1 MAKLFVESK
10 NAFRWKDNKPFH
22 IRNKYNELLN
32 IVVNEYFSKQYPT
45 TTSPPN
51 FLNKN
56 YCLTLSNFSDKCGC
70 GGTTTVTLST
80 IAKGKANIFTQMDR
94 DLGNAQTSLGIAERD
109 LSFEWKKFDLQ
120 TTKSAKELVE
130 TNKLRDAIEQK
141 ADVKTVF
148 TAVLGSAVIKAN
160 ATLEAALGILKAV
173 IDTFEAKNAELKK
186 LEATKRYTEYKAQ
199 LDGDELRIK
208 YERALAE
215 YEIAQRNF
223 DFLPDQ
229 NNMTAQNTAKNSY
242 DNVKRAYDSAALSPI
257 LMPTTDGCNDTD
269 KTTFC
274 LPLFAYER
282 LRALTQVPADSPLQ
296 LSDLDFKTTGL
307 TVGAVIWLY
316 YYERMGIFKILGV
329 LMDDYNYKG
338 KYTISGS
345 RADKNGNPNSYSVLM
360 DTICSLYRMGIGSNI
375 RDRITLYQRTLG
387 VTIDNNL
394 GIESERNAGF
404 MQTFNKLID
413 YMLEYYKTK
422 QLAQAI
428 QAQTLGSTQPRSSV
442 ATQTSIRDTMNLL
455 KQQFEPIEYGR
466 NQINTFLGIATVHA
480 TLCLVNMLRKEIGI
494 PDQYESPEEFIPAA
508 YDILVAK
515 RPVTLNEINRFIVH
529 DNCASYG
536 YRLLTDIETADL
548 REFSVI
554 ATGSTL
560 DTWLNDIEGVVE
572 GYNNAYKSVL
582 EPASAMAF

>member
-1 MAKLFVESK
+1 MAKLFVENK

-32 IVVNEYFSKQYPT
+32 IVVNEYFSKQYPI

-56 YCLTLSNFSDKCGC
+56 YCLTLSNFSERCGC
-70 GGTTTVTLST
+70 GGTTPVTLST
-80 IAKGKANIFTQMDR
+80 ISKGKVNIFTLEDKN
-94 DLGNAQTSLGIAERD
+94 LGNAQTELGIAERD
-109 LSFEWKKFDLQ
+109 LDFQWKKFDLGN
-120 TTKSAKELVE
+120 TKSAKELVE
-130 TNKLRDAIEQK
+130 TNKLKDAIDQK

-148 TAVLGSAVIKAN
+148 TAVIGSAVIKAN
-160 ATLEAALGILKAV
+160 TTLETALRGLENV
-173 IDTFEAKNAELKK
+173 INTFETQNAKFKGLVAKKKYAEY
-186 LEATKRYTEYKAQ
+186 EAQ
-199 LDGDELRIK
+199 LKLDEQRIQ
-208 YERALAE
+208 YEKLLAE
-215 YEIAQRNF
+215 YEIAQRDF
-223 DFLPDQ
+223 DYDPSKPHMDAQADKKGKFESFK
-229 NNMTAQNTAKNSY
+229 NMY
-242 DNVKRAYDSAALSPI
+242 AYAAVPV
-257 LMPTTDGCNDTD
+257 PTTTPDGCNDID

-282 LRALTQVPADSPLQ
+282 LRALTQVPVDSPLQ
-296 LSDLDFKTTGL
+296 LSDLNFNTSGL

-394 GIESERNAGF
+394 GIESERNTGF
-404 MQTFNKLID
+404 MQTFNKLIE

-428 QAQTLGSTQPRSSV
+428 QAQTLGATQPRSSV